1 MKYII
6 ILFFFIFF
14 FRSYSQSTTF
24 YYSFKYKVDSSNI
37 NYIKEEIF
45 LLNVKKNS
53 SLFTSV
59 KNFKSDSMVAIIKQN
74 YLKFGGGVSFKGVPK
89 TDFTYYIIKK
99 RDSLNH
105 NAFYDKIGRNNFVY
119 DEVWGNNWKIENE
132 IKTIN
137 GFNCQKA
144 TINTYGRNFIA
155 WYAKEITIPEGPYKF
170 NGLPGLIVE
179 LYDEKEYFHFSLIKY
194 NPKEV
199 REYVIPN
206 DRLLK
211 LSQSEKDKFVKG
223 FKAYKESLPN
233 RIRASGIA
241 GEDRVKQI
249 QERLNSENL
258 TIEK

>member
-1 MKYII
+1 MKYIFV
-6 ILFFFIFF
+6 LFFFAFF

-24 YYSFKYKVDSSNI
+24 YYSFKYKIDSN
-37 NYIKEEIF
+37 NVNHTKEEIF
-45 LLNVKKNS
+45 LLNVKEKS
-53 SLFTSV
+53 SLFTSL
-59 KNFKSDSMVAIIKQN
+59 KNFKSDSMVAIIKQD

-105 NAFYDKIGRNNFVY
+105 NVFYDKIGRNNFFY
-119 DEVWGNNWKIENE
+119 NEPWANNWKIENE
-132 IKTIN
+132 VKNIN

-155 WYAKEITIPEGPYKF
+155 WFTNEIAISEGPYKF
-170 NGLPGLIVE
+170 KGLPGLIIE
-179 LYDEKEYFHFSLIKY
+179 LYDDKNYFHFSLIKY
-194 NPKEV
+194 NPKEK
-199 REYVIPN
+199 REYEIPN
-206 DRLLK
+206 DRMLK
-211 LSQSEKDKFVKG
+211 LVQSEKDRFVIG
-223 FKAYKESLPN
+223 FKSYKESLPS

-241 GEDRVKQI
+241 SEDRVKQI